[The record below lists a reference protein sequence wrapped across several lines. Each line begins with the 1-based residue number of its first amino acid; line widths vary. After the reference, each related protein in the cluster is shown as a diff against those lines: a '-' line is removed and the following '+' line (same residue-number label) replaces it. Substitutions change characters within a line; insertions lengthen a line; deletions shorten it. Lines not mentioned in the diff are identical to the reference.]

1 MILCIGLFSCSK
13 KEFDAKTYVESFLDA
28 VYHSKYEEY
37 AKALDISEKD
47 AKADIEQDFKQKIQQ
62 EFKDFDGIK
71 EEGIEEYEEMM
82 RKVKML
88 AKYEVVDSKKDDSG
102 DNYIVEVRVEPS
114 DIYQTLEQSSLEVST
129 KKIEQ
134 GMDSEDPEV
143 FASVLTESVEQ
154 ISSTHIISMRHVSDD
169 MPSAVGNTCRS
180 SENPISWRI
189 PKFMNITPTNS
200 RRNRR
205 PRLL

>member
-1 MILCIGLFSCSK
+1 MYLLGIFLILCIGLFSCSK

-71 EEGIEEYEEMM
+71 EEGIEEYEDMM
-82 RKVKML
+82 RKVKLL

-134 GMDSEDPEV
+134 GMDSEDPGV
-143 FASVLTESVEQ
+143 FASVLTESVQRSIDKNTYGETVTVEVTVTKDE
-154 ISSTHIISMRHVSDD
+154 SSTYGLEDAEMEKLA
-169 MPSAVGNTCRS
+169 SALFPQ
-180 SENPISWRI
+180 E
-189 PKFMNITPTNS
+189 
-200 RRNRR
+200 
-205 PRLL
+205 

>member
-1 MILCIGLFSCSK
+1 MLIVLCILFFVACSK
-13 KEFDAKTYVESFLDA
+13 KEFDAKTYVKSTLDA

-37 AKALDISEKD
+37 AKFLNISEKE

-102 DNYIVEVRVEPS
+102 DNYIVEVQVEPS

-143 FASVLTESVEQ
+143 FASVLTESIQKSIDKNTYGEAVTVEVEVTKDE
-154 ISSTHIISMRHVSDD
+154 SGTYGLEDAGMERLE
-169 MPSAVGNTCRS
+169 SALF
-180 SENPISWRI
+180 PQ
-189 PKFMNITPTNS
+189 K
-200 RRNRR
+200 
-205 PRLL
+205 